1 MTSLQTSLKQV
12 PLNAGYYIP
21 VADCR
26 TTFYVN
32 SGTEAAPS
40 FVSGLSSLSSAGKG
54 VSTLIAGNGTGS
66 VFRDMGKTLLSSTR
80 VFRRVQL
87 LSATSSLV
95 NGGTDGVAGNS
106 TAPGEYLTGY
116 IELPGTGGYSS
127 GYAFTP
133 VARLG

>member
-1 MTSLQTSLKQV
+1 MSSLQSGLKQV
-12 PLNAGYYIP
+12 PANAGYYIP

-32 SGTEAAPS
+32 AGTDAAPTIQ
-40 FVSGLSSLSSAGKG
+40 SGLSSLSSAGKG
-54 VSTLIAGNGTGS
+54 VSTLIASSGAG
-66 VFRDMGKTLLSSTR
+66 VFRDMGKTLVSSTR

-87 LSATSSLV
+87 LAATSSLV

-106 TAPGEYLTGY
+106 TTPGEYLTGL